1 VTASIPG
8 DELDAVFGDRRA
20 VGRVEALPH
29 TAVAAATAGL
39 YRVHGDG
46 RTAIVK
52 VLAPARDAPG
62 FWRPGAN
69 ETHWYYW
76 RREAEAYRSGLLAT
90 LGGGLRAPRCDRV
103 FERADGTV
111 ALWLEDLR
119 GAATRPACSRR
130 GWGSRRANLTRSD
143 DGHDAD
149 HGRILHLRRLG
160 RRARGW

>member
-1 VTASIPG
+1 MTASIPG
-8 DELDAVFGDRRA
+8 DELDAIFGDRRA

-69 ETHWYYW
+69 ETHWYY
-76 RREAEAYRSGLLAT
+76 
-90 LGGGLRAPRCDRV
+90 
-103 FERADGTV
+103 
-111 ALWLEDLR
+111 
-119 GAATRPACSRR
+119 
-130 GWGSRRANLTRSD
+130 
-143 DGHDAD
+143 
-149 HGRILHLRRLG
+149 
-160 RRARGW
+160 